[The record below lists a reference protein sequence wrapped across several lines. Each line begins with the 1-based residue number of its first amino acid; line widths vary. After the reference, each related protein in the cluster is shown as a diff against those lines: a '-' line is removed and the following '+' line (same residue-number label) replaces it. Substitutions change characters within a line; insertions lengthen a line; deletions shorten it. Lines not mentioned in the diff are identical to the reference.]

1 MSAEDWATLLAT
13 HPIFTPKTTQTPHE
27 LNAETS
33 ANSPGRRQM
42 MVLKDAD
49 LVVAAGTE
57 IRMASLGAAKPAVT
71 KGYKTLH
78 TPNLQFEI
86 HQIAPNPSGKLL
98 AVAGECQVGI
108 IVLPRSG
115 FARLLPDTIDC
126 KSLQIGQFYHAA
138 RSSAPIAKIQWH
150 PWGESGS
157 TLMVMTEDGKLREY
171 DISVDTE
178 EPQQVLSFVS
188 EKRTKSFVAEDASER
203 EVASFSLGQGRADWG
218 PLTVY
223 AIMKSGDI
231 YSICPYMPKNAQV
244 GSSIPSSYV
253 HSLECFIS
261 AKQEF
266 LLQSQERGSSSTT
279 RNLSTLY
286 DYQHKYI
293 TALLKQ
299 LPPGTVFPASSRSV
313 LMHPPTTIKARPA
326 RQGPFLLQP
335 EPHALMGSEGGDA
348 TDIMYLAFGADEDA
362 EDDAEGEGGETEH
375 LGVVVVAFQDGKIDV
390 CLDVEKVEA
399 RWDISGKREADLP
412 MLAVYETI
420 DLGLVS
426 ALANQLEL
434 IQGNHPVF
442 LADPIH
448 DDTVY
453 VYHAFGVHTLHLGPV
468 LQSLAVALRASD
480 DDAGTALGAA
490 LQKSA
495 GTSVTPILTT
505 FSVERK
511 CSNPVIAV
519 TVPND
524 VYLTYSIFILT
535 SAMRI
540 TTFPLNLRSDALSS
554 RAKSHPPYTRP
565 DEPPTPARSAS
576 RWLTPRDGPPAYVS
590 LLGNAPYMPP
600 ECLTRASSG
609 LPVNPRLSL
618 PPSPAKAGSG
628 AGEFMLTPDVL
639 RFFGTTVA
647 ALSAKMQT
655 VQLAY
660 RAADARAALQLSE
673 LARLSQKCGEMEG
686 SVDVLRGAHRA
697 KTEERFARVKEEQR
711 ALHGRLE
718 RMLRGLMDR
727 ASPEL
732 SEYETKWFGEL
743 KRMQGEIIGA
753 KYDEGSLVART
764 RLLEREY
771 ERLMPALKAL
781 VERENARSKAAP
793 NLGVSQAF
801 EFGARSNIE
810 QARISKVEEEVVR
823 LAARLEVPLTR
834 PPSER
839 ES

>member
-1 MSAEDWATLLAT
+1 MSADDWAALLAA
-13 HPIFTPKTTQTPHE
+13 HPIFSPSPSQAPQE
-27 LNAETS
+27 LSAATS
-33 ANSPGRRQM
+33 SNVAGRRQVM
-42 MVLKDAD
+42 ILKDAD
-49 LVVAAGTE
+49 LIVAAGAE
-57 IRMASLGAAKPAVT
+57 VRIASLGAAKPAGA

-86 HQIAPNPSGKLL
+86 HQISVNPSGKLL
-98 AVAGECQVGI
+98 AVAGACQVGV

-115 FARLLPDTIDC
+115 FARLVPDTIDC
-126 KSLQIGQFYHAA
+126 KSLQIGKFYHAA
-138 RSSAPIAKIQWH
+138 KSSAPIAKIQWH

-178 EPQQVLSFVS
+178 EPQQVLSFVPERKS
-188 EKRTKSFVAEDASER
+188 KSFVAEDASER

-231 YSICPYMPKNAQV
+231 YSLCPYMPKNASV
-244 GSSIPSSYV
+244 PSSYV

-266 LLQSQERGSSSTT
+266 LSQSEERGSSSTT

-286 DYQHKYI
+286 DYQHKYV

-313 LMHPPTTIKARPA
+313 LMHPPMTIKARPA

-335 EPHALMGSEGGDA
+335 APRALAGSEGGDA
-348 TDIMYLAFGADEDA
+348 TDIMYLAFGTDGDG
-362 EDDAEGEGGETEH
+362 EDDGEGGETEH

-399 RWDISGKREADLP
+399 RWDMGGSKREAELP

-420 DLGLVS
+420 DLGLGTIPCS
-426 ALANQLEL
+426 SR
-434 IQGNHPVF
+434 IPF
-442 LADPIH
+442 T

-453 VYHAFGVHTLHLGPV
+453 VYHAFGVHTLNLGPL
-468 LQSLAVALRASD
+468 LQSLAVALRAGD
-480 DDAGTALGAA
+480 DDGATLSAA

-519 TVPND
+519 AVPND

-540 TTFPLNLRSDALSS
+540 TTFPLNLRSETPS
-554 RAKSHPPYTRP
+554 RPKPQSTLPLKDETKSV
-565 DEPPTPARSAS
+565 SK
-576 RWLTPRDGPPAYVS
+576 WLTPCDGPPAYVS
-590 LLGNAPYMPP
+590 LLGNAPYAPP

-628 AGEFMLTPDVL
+628 SGEFMLTPDVL
-639 RFFGTTVA
+639 RYLGTTVGV
-647 ALSAKMQT
+647 LSAQMQT
-655 VQLAY
+655 VLLAY
-660 RAADARAALQLSE
+660 RAADARAALQLGE
-673 LARLSQKCGEMEG
+673 LARLSQKCGEMET
-686 SVDVLRGAHRA
+686 SISVLRGARRA
-697 KTEERFARVKEEQR
+697 KTEERFTRVREEQR

-743 KRMQGEIIGA
+743 KRMQGEIQGA
-753 KYDEGSLVART
+753 GKYDEGSLIART
-764 RLLEREY
+764 RMLEREY
-771 ERLMPALKAL
+771 ERLMPSLKAL
-781 VERENARSKAAP
+781 VEKEQARNRAVP

-810 QARISKVEEEVVR
+810 QARISKVEEELVR
-823 LAARLEVPLTR
+823 LASKLEIPLSR

>member
-1 MSAEDWATLLAT
+1 MSAEDWAALLAT
-13 HPIFTPKTTQTPHE
+13 HPIFSPSPTQTAHE
-27 LNAETS
+27 LDASTS
-33 ANSPGRRQM
+33 TNSGGRRQVM
-42 MVLKDAD
+42 ILKDAD
-49 LVVAAGTE
+49 LVLAAGTE
-57 IRMASLGAAKPAVT
+57 VRMASLGAAKPAGE

-78 TPNLQFEI
+78 TPNLSFEI
-86 HQIAPNPSGKLL
+86 HQISLNPSGKLL
-98 AVAGECQVGI
+98 AVAGACQVGV

-115 FARLLPDTIDC
+115 FARLVPDTIDC

-138 RSSAPIAKIQWH
+138 KSSPPIAKIQWH

-171 DISVDTE
+171 DISMDTE
-178 EPQQVLSFVS
+178 EPQQVLSFVP
-188 EKRTKSFVAEDASER
+188 ERKAKSFVAEDTSER

-231 YSICPYMPKNAQV
+231 YSICPYMPKNA
-244 GSSIPSSYV
+244 SIPSSYV

-266 LLQSQERGSSSTT
+266 LSQSQAHGSSSTT

-335 EPHALMGSEGGDA
+335 APRILAGSDGGDA
-348 TDIMYLAFGADEDA
+348 TDIMYLAFGTDEDV
-362 EDDAEGEGGETEH
+362 EDDGEGGETEH
-375 LGVVVVAFQDGKIDV
+375 LGVVVVVFQDGKIDV

-399 RWDISGKREADLP
+399 RWDMGSSKREAELP

-420 DLGLVS
+420 DLGLVGMLS
-426 ALANQLEL
+426 GQLGLLE
-434 IQGNHPVF
+434 GNYPVF

-453 VYHAFGVHTLHLGPV
+453 VYHAFGVHTLHLGPL
-468 LQSLAVALRASD
+468 LQSLALALRASD

-519 TVPND
+519 AVPND

-540 TTFPLNLRSDALSS
+540 TTFPLNLRSDAPPL
-554 RAKSHPPYTRP
+554 RAKLQPQS
-565 DEPPTPARSAS
+565 TPSQDDTAKNAS
-576 RWLTPRDGPPAYVS
+576 KWLIPCEGPPAYVS
-590 LLGNAPYMPP
+590 LLGNAPYVPP
-600 ECLTRASSG
+600 DCLTRTNSG
-609 LPVNPRLSL
+609 LPTNPRLSL
-618 PPSPAKAGSG
+618 PPAPGGKSN
-628 AGEFMLTPDVL
+628 GEFMLTPDVL
-639 RFFGTTVA
+639 RYLGTTVG
-647 ALSAKMQT
+647 ALGAQMQA

-660 RAADARAALQLSE
+660 RAADARATLQLAE
-673 LARLSQKCGEMEG
+673 LTRLAQKCAEMETCV
-686 SVDVLRGAHRA
+686 SVLRGARRA
-697 KTEERFARVKEEQR
+697 QTEERFARMREEQR
-711 ALHGRLE
+711 ALQGRLE

-743 KRMQGEIIGA
+743 KRMQGEIVGAA
-753 KYDEGSLVART
+753 KYDEGSLLART
-764 RLLEREY
+764 RMLEREY
-771 ERLMPALKAL
+771 ERLMPNLKAL
-781 VERENARSKAAP
+781 VEKEKARSKAAP

-810 QARISKVEEEVVR
+810 QARISKVEEELVR
-823 LAARLEVPLTR
+823 LAAKLEIPLSR

-839 ES
+839 EP

>member
-1 MSAEDWATLLAT
+1 MSADDWGTLLAA
-13 HPIFTPKTTQTPHE
+13 HPIFSAAPTQSPKE
-27 LNAETS
+27 LDASTSSNA
-33 ANSPGRRQM
+33 PGRRQVM
-42 MVLKDAD
+42 ILKDAD
-49 LVVAAGTE
+49 LVVAAGSQ
-57 IRMASLGAAKPAVT
+57 IRIASLGAARPQGT
-71 KGYKTLH
+71 RGYKTLH

-86 HQIAPNPSGKLL
+86 HQISLNPSGKLL
-98 AVAGECQVGI
+98 AVAGASQVGVV
-108 IVLPRSG
+108 VLPRSG
-115 FARLLPDTIDC
+115 FARLVPDTIDC

-138 RSSAPIAKIQWH
+138 NSSAPIAKIQWH

-157 TLMVMTEDGKLREY
+157 TLMVMTEDGKMREY
-171 DISVDTE
+171 DISMDTE
-178 EPQQVLSFVS
+178 EPQQVLSFVP
-188 EKRTKSFVAEDASER
+188 EKKTKSFVAEDASER

-231 YSICPYMPKNAQV
+231 YSICPYMPKNA
-244 GSSIPSSYV
+244 SIPSSYV

-266 LLQSQERGSSSTT
+266 LSQTEERGSSSAT

-286 DYQHKYI
+286 DYQHKYV

-313 LMHPPTTIKARPA
+313 PMHPPTTIKARPA

-335 EPHALMGSEGGDA
+335 APRTLEGSEGGDA

-362 EDDAEGEGGETEH
+362 EEDSEGGETEH
-375 LGVVVVAFQDGKIDV
+375 LGVVVVSFQDGKIDV

-399 RWDISGKREADLP
+399 RWDMGGSRREAELP

-420 DLGLVS
+420 DLGLVTM
-426 ALANQLEL
+426 LEGQLGL
-434 IQGNHPVF
+434 VQGNHPVF

-453 VYHAFGVHTLHLGPV
+453 VYHAFGVHTLHLGPM
-468 LQSLAVALRASD
+468 LQSLAVALRAGD
-480 DDAGTALGAA
+480 DDGTALSAALQRSAGTA
-490 LQKSA
+490 
-495 GTSVTPILTT
+495 VTPILTT
-505 FSVERK
+505 FSVERR

-519 TVPND
+519 AVPND

-540 TTFPLNLRSDALSS
+540 TTFPLNLRSDAPPS
-554 RAKSHPPYTRP
+554 RAKSQPP
-565 DEPPTPARSAS
+565 SAVPETNVGPS
-576 RWLTPRDGPPAYVS
+576 SSKWLIPRDGPAAYVS
-590 LLGNAPYMPP
+590 LLGNAPYTPP
-600 ECLTRASSG
+600 DCLTRAGSG

-618 PPSPAKAGSG
+618 PPSPAKG
-628 AGEFMLTPDVL
+628 ANGKGEFMLTPDVL
-639 RFFGTTVA
+639 RYLGTTVA
-647 ALSAKMQT
+647 ALSAQMQV

-660 RAADARAALQLSE
+660 RAADARAALQSAE
-673 LARLSQKCGEMEG
+673 QTRLAQKCGEMEAAVG
-686 SVDVLRGAHRA
+686 ALRGARRA
-697 KTEERFARVKEEQR
+697 RTEERVGRVREEQK

-727 ASPEL
+727 ASPDL

-743 KRMQGEIIGA
+743 KRMQGEVVGA
-753 KYDEGSLVART
+753 GRYDEGSLVART
-764 RLLEREY
+764 KLLEREY
-771 ERLMPALKAL
+771 ERLMPGLKAL
-781 VERENARSKAAP
+781 VEKEKARSKATP

-810 QARISKVEEEVVR
+810 QARISKVEEELVQ
-823 LAARLEVPLTR
+823 LAARLDIPLSR

>member
-1 MSAEDWATLLAT
+1 MSSDDWAALLAA
-13 HPIFTPKTTQTPHE
+13 HPIFAPSPTHTPQE
-27 LNAETS
+27 LSAATS
-33 ANSPGRRQM
+33 SNVAGRRQVM
-42 MVLKDAD
+42 ILKDAD
-49 LVVAAGTE
+49 LIVAAGPE
-57 IRMASLGAAKPAVT
+57 VRIASLGAAKPAGT

-86 HQIAPNPSGKLL
+86 HQISLNPSGKLL
-98 AVAGECQVGI
+98 AVAGARQVGV

-115 FARLLPDTIDC
+115 FARLVPDTIDC
-126 KSLQIGQFYHAA
+126 KSLQIGQFYHASKA
-138 RSSAPIAKIQWH
+138 SAPIAKIQWH

-178 EPQQVLSFVS
+178 EPQQVLSFVP
-188 EKRTKSFVAEDASER
+188 EKKAKSFVAEDASER

-231 YSICPYMPKNAQV
+231 YSICPYMPKNASV
-244 GSSIPSSYV
+244 PSSYV

-266 LLQSQERGSSSTT
+266 LSQSQERESSSAT

-286 DYQHKYI
+286 DYQHKYV

-335 EPHALMGSEGGDA
+335 APRTLAGSDGGDA

-362 EDDAEGEGGETEH
+362 EDDAEGGETEH

-399 RWDISGKREADLP
+399 RWDTGASKRDADLP

-420 DLGLVS
+420 DLGLITI
-426 ALANQLEL
+426 LAGQLEL
-434 IQGNHPVF
+434 LQGNYPVF

-453 VYHAFGVHTLHLGPV
+453 VYHGFGVHTLNLRPL
-468 LQSLAVALRASD
+468 LQSLAVALKVGD
-480 DDAGTALGAA
+480 DDGAALGAA
-490 LQKSA
+490 LQRSA

-519 TVPND
+519 AVPND

-540 TTFPLNLRSDALSS
+540 TTFPLNLRSDIPPT
-554 RAKSHPPYTRP
+554 RAKSQSALRQEDT
-565 DEPPTPARSAS
+565 AKSAS
-576 RWLTPRDGPPAYVS
+576 KWLTPCEGPPAYVS
-590 LLGNAPYMPP
+590 LLGNAPYAPP
-600 ECLTRASSG
+600 ECLTRAGSG

-628 AGEFMLTPDVL
+628 PGEFMLTPDVL
-639 RFFGTTVA
+639 RYLATTVG
-647 ALSAKMQT
+647 ALGAQMQA

-660 RAADARAALQLSE
+660 RAADARAALQLGE
-673 LARLSQKCGEMEG
+673 LARLSQKCGEMEAG
-686 SVDVLRGAHRA
+686 ISVLRGARRA
-697 KTEERFARVKEEQR
+697 RTEERFVRVREEQR

-718 RMLRGLMDR
+718 RMLRGLMNR

-743 KRMQGEIIGA
+743 KRCRGRLW
-753 KYDEGSLVART
+753 GSLLART
-764 RLLEREY
+764 RMLEREY
-771 ERLMPALKAL
+771 ERLMPTLKAL
-781 VERENARSKAAP
+781 VEKESARSKAAP

-810 QARISKVEEEVVR
+810 QARISKVEEELVR
-823 LAARLEVPLTR
+823 LAAKLEVPLTR

>member
-1 MSAEDWATLLAT
+1 MSADDWAILLAA
-13 HPIFTPKTTQTPHE
+13 HPIFEPSSTHTPRE
-27 LNAETS
+27 LDAATSSNA
-33 ANSPGRRQM
+33 AARRQVM
-42 MVLKDAD
+42 ILKDAD
-49 LVVAAGTE
+49 LIVAAGAE
-57 IRMASLGAAKPAVT
+57 IRIASLGAAKPAGA

-78 TPNLQFEI
+78 TPNLKFEI
-86 HQIAPNPSGKLL
+86 HQISLNPSGKLL
-98 AVAGECQVGI
+98 AVAGARQVGVV
-108 IVLPRSG
+108 VLPRSG
-115 FARLLPDTIDC
+115 FARLVPDTIDC

-138 RSSAPIAKIQWH
+138 KASAPIAKIQWH

-157 TLMVMTEDGKLREY
+157 TLMVMTEDGKMREY

-178 EPQQVLSFVS
+178 EPQQVLSFVP
-188 EKRTKSFVAEDASER
+188 EKKAKSFVAEDTSER

-231 YSICPYMPKNAQV
+231 YSICPYMPKNA
-244 GSSIPSSYV
+244 SIPSSYV

-293 TALLKQ
+293 TALIKQ

-335 EPHALMGSEGGDA
+335 APRALAGSDGGDA
-348 TDIMYLAFGADEDA
+348 TDIMYLAFGADDDG
-362 EDDAEGEGGETEH
+362 EDDGEGGETEH

-399 RWDISGKREADLP
+399 RWDMGASKREAELP

-420 DLGLVS
+420 DLGFITVLS
-426 ALANQLEL
+426 GQLDL
-434 IQGNHPVF
+434 LQGNHPVF

-453 VYHAFGVHTLHLGPV
+453 VYHAFGVHTLNLGPL
-468 LQSLAVALRASD
+468 LQSLAVALRAGD
-480 DDAGTALGAA
+480 DDGTALGAA

-519 TVPND
+519 AVPND

-540 TTFPLNLRSDALSS
+540 TTFPLNLRSDGPPS
-554 RAKSHPPYTRP
+554 RAKSQPLPQE
-565 DEPPTPARSAS
+565 DNAKSAS
-576 RWLTPRDGPPAYVS
+576 KWLTPCEGPPAYVS
-590 LLGNAPYMPP
+590 LLGNAPYAPP
-600 ECLTRASSG
+600 ECLTRAGSG

-618 PPSPAKAGSG
+618 PPSPAKAGTG
-628 AGEFMLTPDVL
+628 KGEFMLTPDVL
-639 RFFGTTVA
+639 RYLGTTVG
-647 ALSAKMQT
+647 ALCAQMQT

-660 RAADARAALQLSE
+660 RAADARAGLQLGE
-673 LARLSQKCGEMEG
+673 LARLSQKCGEMEATV
-686 SVDVLRGAHRA
+686 SVLRGARRA
-697 KTEERFARVKEEQR
+697 QTEERFARVREEQR

-743 KRMQGEIIGA
+743 KRMQGEILGA
-753 KYDEGSLVART
+753 GKYDEGSLLART
-764 RLLEREY
+764 RMLEREY
-771 ERLMPALKAL
+771 ERLMPNLKAL
-781 VERENARSKAAP
+781 VEKEKARSMVAP

-810 QARISKVEEEVVR
+810 QARISKVEEELVR
-823 LAARLEVPLTR
+823 LAARLEIPLSR

>member
-1 MSAEDWATLLAT
+1 MSAEDWATLLAA
-13 HPIFTPKTTQTPHE
+13 HPIFSPPAQTAPE
-27 LNAETS
+27 LSAATS
-33 ANSPGRRQM
+33 SNGGGRRQVM
-42 MVLKDAD
+42 ILKDAD
-49 LVVAAGTE
+49 LVVAAGPE
-57 IRMASLGAAKPAVT
+57 IRITSLGAAKPAGT

-78 TPNLQFEI
+78 TPNLQFDI
-86 HQIAPNPSGKLL
+86 HQISLNPSGKLL
-98 AVAGECQVGI
+98 AVAGACQVGVV
-108 IVLPRSG
+108 VLPRSG
-115 FARLLPDTIDC
+115 FARLVPDTIDC

-138 RSSAPIAKIQWH
+138 KASAPIAKIQWH

-171 DISVDTE
+171 DISMDTE
-178 EPQQVLSFVS
+178 EPQQVLSFVP
-188 EKRTKSFVAEDASER
+188 EKKTKSFIAEDASER

-231 YSICPYMPKNAQV
+231 YSICPYMPKNA
-244 GSSIPSSYV
+244 SIPSSYV

-266 LLQSQERGSSSTT
+266 LSQSQERGSSSTT
-279 RNLSTLY
+279 RILSTLY
-286 DYQHKYI
+286 DYQHKYV

-335 EPHALMGSEGGDA
+335 APRTLEGSDGADA
-348 TDIMYLAFGADEDA
+348 TDIMYLAFGADEDV
-362 EDDAEGEGGETEH
+362 EDDSEGGETEH
-375 LGVVVVAFQDGKIDV
+375 LGVVVVAFQDGKVDV

-399 RWDISGKREADLP
+399 RWDTGSSKREAELP

-420 DLGLVS
+420 DLGIITM
-426 ALANQLEL
+426 LAGQLDL
-434 IQGNHPVF
+434 LQGNYAVF

-453 VYHAFGVHTLHLGPV
+453 VYHAFGVHTLHLGPL
-468 LQSLAVALRASD
+468 LQSLTMALRAGD
-480 DDAGTALGAA
+480 DDGSALSAA
-490 LQKSA
+490 LQQSA
-495 GTSVTPILTT
+495 GTTVTPILTT
-505 FSVERK
+505 YSVERK
-511 CSNPVIAV
+511 CSNPVTAV
-519 TVPND
+519 AVPND

-540 TTFPLNLRSDALSS
+540 TTFPLNLRSDGPPT
-554 RAKSHPPYTRP
+554 RAK
-565 DEPPTPARSAS
+565 PPTLPQNSTTPTKNAS
-576 RWLTPRDGPPAYVS
+576 KWLTPRDGPPAYVS
-590 LLGNAPYMPP
+590 LLGNAPYIPP
-600 ECLTRASSG
+600 ECLTRANSG
-609 LPVNPRLSL
+609 LPANPRLSL
-618 PPSPAKAGSG
+618 PPSPVKGAG

-639 RFFGTTVA
+639 RYLGTTVG
-647 ALSAKMQT
+647 ALSAQMQA
-655 VQLAY
+655 VQLAH
-660 RAADARAALQLSE
+660 RAADARAGLQQAE
-673 LARLSQKCGEMEG
+673 LTRLTQKCAEMEG
-686 SVDVLRGAHRA
+686 TVNVLRGARRVR
-697 KTEERFARVKEEQR
+697 TEERFTRVREEQR

-718 RMLRGLMDR
+718 RMLRSLMDR

-743 KRMQGEIIGA
+743 QRMQGEIMGA
-753 KYDEGSLVART
+753 GKYDEGSLLART
-764 RLLEREY
+764 RMLEREY
-771 ERLMPALKAL
+771 ERLMPSLKAL
-781 VERENARSKAAP
+781 VEKEKARSKATP

-810 QARISKVEEEVVR
+810 QARISKVEEELVR
-823 LAARLEVPLTR
+823 LAARLEVPLSR

>member
-1 MSAEDWATLLAT
+1 MSADDWGSLLAA
-13 HPIFTPKTTQTPHE
+13 HPIFSPSPTQSAGE
-27 LNAETS
+27 LDASTS
-33 ANSPGRRQM
+33 SNGAARRQVM
-42 MVLKDAD
+42 ILKDAD
-49 LVVAAGTE
+49 LIVAAGAE
-57 IRMASLGAAKPAVT
+57 IRIAALGAARPVGA

-86 HQIAPNPSGKLL
+86 HQISLNPSGKLL
-98 AVAGECQVGI
+98 AVAGATQVGVV
-108 IVLPRSG
+108 VLPRSG
-115 FARLLPDTIDC
+115 FARLVPDTIDC
-126 KSLQIGQFYHAA
+126 KSLQIGQFHHAA
-138 RSSAPIAKIQWH
+138 KSSPHIAKIQWH
-150 PWGESGS
+150 PWGDSGS

-178 EPQQVLSFVS
+178 EPQQVLSFVP
-188 EKRTKSFVAEDASER
+188 EKKTKSFVAEDASER

-223 AIMKSGDI
+223 ALMKSGDI
-231 YSICPYMPKNAQV
+231 YSICPYMPKNA
-244 GSSIPSSYV
+244 SIPSSYV

-266 LLQSQERGSSSTT
+266 LSQSQERGSSSTT
-279 RNLSTLY
+279 RSLSTLY

-335 EPHALMGSEGGDA
+335 EPRALVGSDGGDA
-348 TDIMYLAFGADEDA
+348 ADIMYLAFGADEDA
-362 EDDAEGEGGETEH
+362 EDDGEGVGTEH
-375 LGVVVVAFQDGKIDV
+375 LGVVVISFQDGKVDV

-399 RWDISGKREADLP
+399 RWDMGGSKRDAELP

-420 DLGLVS
+420 DLGLVTM
-426 ALANQLEL
+426 LAGQIGLL
-434 IQGNHPVF
+434 QGNYPVF

-453 VYHAFGVHTLHLGPV
+453 VYHAFGVHTLHLGPL
-468 LQSLAVALRASD
+468 LQSLALALKAGD
-480 DDAGTALGAA
+480 DDGTALSAA

-505 FSVERK
+505 FSVERR
-511 CSNPVIAV
+511 CSNPVISVA
-519 TVPND
+519 VPND

-540 TTFPLNLRSDALSS
+540 TTFPLNLRSDVPPS
-554 RAKSHPPYTRP
+554 RAKSQPPP
-565 DEPPTPARSAS
+565 SFQEDKTPISAGPS
-576 RWLTPRDGPPAYVS
+576 KWLTPRDGASAYVS
-590 LLGNAPYMPP
+590 LLGNAPYTPP

-609 LPVNPRLSL
+609 LPTNPRLSL
-618 PPSPAKAGSG
+618 PPSPSKSG
-628 AGEFMLTPDVL
+628 DKGEFMLTPDVL
-639 RFFGTTVA
+639 RYLATTVG
-647 ALSAKMQT
+647 ALSTQMHE

-660 RAADARAALQLSE
+660 RAADARVTLQQAE
-673 LARLSQKCGEMEG
+673 QTRLVQKCAEMEATV
-686 SVDVLRGAHRA
+686 SVLRGARRA
-697 KTEERFARVKEEQR
+697 KTEERVARVREEQR

-743 KRMQGEIIGA
+743 KRMQGEVVGA
-753 KYDEGSLVART
+753 GRYDEGSLIART
-764 RLLEREY
+764 RMLEREY
-771 ERLMPALKAL
+771 ERLMPSLKAL
-781 VERENARSKAAP
+781 VEKEKARSKVAP
-793 NLGVSQAF
+793 NLGASQAF
-801 EFGARSNIE
+801 EFGARSTIE
-810 QARISKVEEEVVR
+810 QARISKVEDELVK
-823 LAARLEVPLTR
+823 LAARLEIALSR

>member
-1 MSAEDWATLLAT
+1 MSADDWATLLAA
-13 HPIFTPKTTQTPHE
+13 HPIFSPSPTLSAGE
-27 LNAETS
+27 LDASTS
-33 ANSPGRRQM
+33 ANGGARRQV

-49 LVVAAGTE
+49 LVVAAGSE
-57 IRMASLGAAKPAVT
+57 IRITSLGAARPTGA

-86 HQIAPNPSGKLL
+86 HQIALNPSGKLL
-98 AVAGECQVGI
+98 AVAGASQVGVV
-108 IVLPRSG
+108 VLPRSG
-115 FARLLPDTIDC
+115 FARLVPDTIDC
-126 KSLQIGQFYHAA
+126 KSLQIGQFYHAEKY
-138 RSSAPIAKIQWH
+138 SPHIAKIQWH

-178 EPQQVLSFVS
+178 EPQQVLSFVP
-188 EKRTKSFVAEDASER
+188 EKKTKSFVAEDASER
-203 EVASFSLGQGRADWG
+203 EVASFCLGQGRADWG

-223 AIMKSGDI
+223 ALMKSGDI
-231 YSICPYMPKNAQV
+231 YSICP
-244 GSSIPSSYV
+244 SIPSSYV

-261 AKQEF
+261 AKQDF
-266 LLQSQERGSSSTT
+266 LSQTEERGSSSTT

-299 LPPGTVFPASSRSV
+299 LPPRTVFPASSRSV
-313 LMHPPTTIKARPA
+313 PMHPPTTIKAHPA

-335 EPHALMGSEGGDA
+335 APRTLADSEGGDA
-348 TDIMYLAFGADEDA
+348 TDIMYLAFGADDDR
-362 EDDAEGEGGETEH
+362 EDDGEGGETEH
-375 LGVVVVAFQDGKIDV
+375 LGVVVVSHQDGKIDV

-399 RWDISGKREADLP
+399 RWDIGGSRRDAELP

-420 DLGLVS
+420 DLGLV
-426 ALANQLEL
+426 AMLKGQLGLLE
-434 IQGNHPVF
+434 GNHPVF

-453 VYHAFGVHTLHLGPV
+453 VYHAFGVHTLHLGPL
-468 LQSLAVALRASD
+468 LQSLAVALRTGD
-480 DDAGTALGAA
+480 DDGTALSAA

-505 FSVERK
+505 FSVERR

-519 TVPND
+519 AVPND

-540 TTFPLNLRSDALSS
+540 TTFPLNLRSDVSPS
-554 RAKSHPPYTRP
+554 RAKSQ
-565 DEPPTPARSAS
+565 PPTKTPGPSQ
-576 RWLTPRDGPPAYVS
+576 WLTPREGPSAYIS
-590 LLGNAPYMPP
+590 LLSGAPYTPP
-600 ECLTRASSG
+600 ECLTRVGSG

-618 PPSPAKAGSG
+618 PPSPAKGPG
-628 AGEFMLTPDVL
+628 GGKGDFMLTPEVL
-639 RFFGTTVA
+639 RYFGTTVA
-647 ALSAKMQT
+647 ALSAQMQE

-660 RAADARAALQLSE
+660 RAADARATLQVAE
-673 LARLSQKCGEMEG
+673 QTRLVEKCAEVEA
-686 SVDVLRGAHRA
+686 SVSVLRGARRA
-697 KTEERFARVKEEQR
+697 KTEERFVKVREEQR

-727 ASPEL
+727 ASPDL

-743 KRMQGEIIGA
+743 KRMQNEIVGA
-753 KYDEGSLVART
+753 GRYDEGSLAARA

-771 ERLMPALKAL
+771 ERLMPSLKAL
-781 VERENARSKAAP
+781 VEKEKARSKAAP

-801 EFGARSNIE
+801 EFGARS
-810 QARISKVEEEVVR
+810 
-823 LAARLEVPLTR
+823 
-834 PPSER
+834 
-839 ES
+839 

>member
-1 MSAEDWATLLAT
+1 MSAQDWDTLLSA
-13 HPIFTPKTTQTPHE
+13 HPIFTPSPTQSARE
-27 LNAETS
+27 LDASTS
-33 ANSPGRRQM
+33 KNGGARRQVM
-42 MVLKDAD
+42 ILKDAD
-49 LVVAAGTE
+49 LVVAAGSE
-57 IRMASLGAAKPAVT
+57 IRITSLGAARPTGA

-86 HQIAPNPSGKLL
+86 HQISLNPSGKLL
-98 AVAGECQVGI
+98 AVAGASQVGVV
-108 IVLPRSG
+108 VLPRSG
-115 FARLLPDTIDC
+115 FARLVPDTIDC

-138 RSSAPIAKIQWH
+138 KSSPHIAKIQWH

-171 DISVDTE
+171 DISTDTE
-178 EPQQVLSFVS
+178 EPQEVLSFVP
-188 EKRTKSFVAEDASER
+188 EKKTKSFIAEDASER
-203 EVASFSLGQGRADWG
+203 EVASFCLGQGRADWG

-223 AIMKSGDI
+223 ALMKSGDI
-231 YSICPYMPKNAQV
+231 YSICPYMPQNA
-244 GSSIPSSYV
+244 SIPSSYV

-266 LLQSQERGSSSTT
+266 LSQTQERGSSSTT

-286 DYQHKYI
+286 DYQHKYV

-313 LMHPPTTIKARPA
+313 SMHPPTTIKARPA

-335 EPHALMGSEGGDA
+335 APRMLADSEGGDA
-348 TDIMYLAFGADEDA
+348 TDIMYLAFGADSDSDG
-362 EDDAEGEGGETEH
+362 EDDGEGGETEH
-375 LGVVVVAFQDGKIDV
+375 LGVVVVSHQDGKVDV

-399 RWDISGKREADLP
+399 RWEMGGSQRDAGELP

-420 DLGLVS
+420 DLGLV
-426 ALANQLEL
+426 AMLAGQLGL
-434 IQGNHPVF
+434 LQGNHPVF

-453 VYHAFGVHTLHLGPV
+453 IYHAFGVHTLHLGPV
-468 LQSLAVALRASD
+468 LQSLAVALRED
-480 DDAGTALGAA
+480 DDDGTALGAA

-505 FSVERK
+505 FSVERR

-519 TVPND
+519 AVPND
-524 VYLTYSIFILT
+524 VYLTYSIFVLT

-540 TTFPLNLRSDALSS
+540 TTFPLNLRSEAPPS
-554 RAKSHPPYTRP
+554 RAKSQPPSTPSDAPATR
-565 DEPPTPARSAS
+565 TPGPSK
-576 RWLTPRDGPPAYVS
+576 WLTPHEGPPAYVS
-590 LLGNAPYMPP
+590 LLADAPYTPP
-600 ECLTRASSG
+600 ECLTRAGSG

-618 PPSPAKAGSG
+618 PPSPVKGPG
-628 AGEFMLTPDVL
+628 KGDFMLTPDVL
-639 RFFGTTVA
+639 RYLGTTVG
-647 ALSAKMQT
+647 ALTKQMQE
-655 VQLAY
+655 VQLAF
-660 RAADARAALQLSE
+660 RAADARATLQVAE
-673 LARLSQKCGEMEG
+673 QTRLAQKCAEMEA
-686 SVDVLRGAHRA
+686 SVSVLRGARRA
-697 KTEERFARVKEEQR
+697 QTEERFTKVREEQK

-727 ASPEL
+727 ASPDL

-743 KRMQGEIIGA
+743 KRMQSEIVGA
-753 KYDEGSLVART
+753 QKYDEGSLVART

-771 ERLMPALKAL
+771 ERLMPSLKAL
-781 VERENARSKAAP
+781 VEKEKARSKAVP

-810 QARISKVEEEVVR
+810 QARISKVEEELVK
-823 LAARLEVPLTR
+823 LAANLDLTLSR
-834 PPSER
+834 PPSEIQ
-839 ES
+839 S